1 MNQGTSAVD
10 PVRGRNRRAGPL
22 APLAGIVLS
31 AALLTACGEGNMP
44 PTIGSVSGTV
54 TLEGS
59 GLSGVTVM
67 LSGEGSM
74 TTGSDGGYRFEDVL
88 EGDYTVT
95 ISGFPSD
102 ADFPASMSVSVS
114 GSTPNPTADF
124 AGTYIRTA
132 QVTGMITVEGVGGL
146 SGISV
151 ALAGLE
157 PQSTRTDGNGAFSFT
172 NLRGGDYEVEMSGWD
187 PDRYV
192 FEEPS
197 QSFALATGEQKV
209 VNFMGTR
216 AEYTFKV
223 TIDNIAPAYA
233 YFPSGQFNTPVG
245 DDSPGLATSGKSY
258 QFEFEAGPGAR
269 LTFATMMVHSNDF
282 FYAPGPEGI
291 ALWDGHDML
300 TGDVTDQIQLW
311 DSGTEIDQ
319 EPGEGEDQPLQG
331 GADTGAADPDTT
343 VRLAEDT
350 WGTLPEIDSV
360 IKVTIDSIGDSMFRV
375 TIENVSKD
383 HTLVTVRGLC
393 LEVPIAPGVFV
404 IHYGDEPLFTPGMR
418 DRDQGLEELAEDG
431 NSGPLHAFATAA
443 TGVIQLEAPGIFA
456 THEDP
461 GLLFNPGTTA
471 TRGMEAMAEDGD
483 PAILG
488 AEVLAAG
495 GYRSAGAFTTPDGDD
510 DPGPLFPGRSYSF
523 NVTAV
528 HGEVLSF
535 VTMLVQS
542 NDIFFAP
549 DENGIPLFIGDDP
562 RSGLVTDM
570 IMLWDAGTEVNGKP
584 GIGRFQAPRQLAA
597 NTGPDEGGMI
607 RLLDDDKFTYPEV
620 GQMIRVSVTPVQTV
634 EK

>member
-1 MNQGTSAVD
+1 MNQGTSAID
-10 PVRGRNRRAGPL
+10 PVRGRSRRAGPL
-22 APLAGIVLS
+22 SPLAGIALF

-44 PTIGSVSGTV
+44 PTIGSVSGKV
-54 TLEGS
+54 TLEGAA
-59 GLSGVTVM
+59 LSGVTVS

-95 ISGFPSD
+95 ISGFPGDSE
-102 ADFPASMSVSVS
+102 FPASMSVSVS
-114 GSTPNPTADF
+114 ESTPNPTADF

-132 QVTGMITVEGVGGL
+132 SINGMVTVEGVGGL

-151 ALAGLE
+151 ALTGLE
-157 PQSTRTDGNGAFSFT
+157 PQSGRTDGNGGFTFS
-172 NLRGGDYEVEMSGWD
+172 NLRGGDYAVEISGWD

-192 FEEPS
+192 FQETS
-197 QSFALATGEQKV
+197 QSFALATGEQKA

-216 AEYTFKV
+216 AEYTFRV
-223 TIDNIAPAYA
+223 TIENIATPYA
-233 YFPSGQFNTPVG
+233 YFPSGQFDTPVG
-245 DDSPGLATSGKSY
+245 DDEPGPATSGKSY
-258 QFEFEAGPGAR
+258 QFEFEAGPGSR

-311 DSGTEIDQ
+311 DAGTEADQ

-331 GADTGAADPDTT
+331 GANTGAEDPDTT

-350 WGTLPEIDSV
+350 WGTLPDVDSV
-360 IKVTIDSIGDSMFRV
+360 ISVTIDSIGDSMFRV

-404 IHYGDEPLFTPGMR
+404 IHYDDEPLFTPGMR
-418 DRDQGLEELAEDG
+418 DRGQGLEQLAEDG
-431 NSGPLHAFATAA
+431 INGPLHTFATVA

-461 GLLFNPGTTA
+461 GLIFNPNTTA
-471 TRGMEAMAEDGD
+471 TPGMEAMAEDGN

-488 AEVLAAG
+488 AEILAAG
-495 GYRSAGAFTTPDGDD
+495 GFRSAGAFTTPDDD
-510 DPGPLFPGRSYSF
+510 DDAGPLFPGRSYSF

-562 RSGLVTDM
+562 RNGLVTDM
-570 IMLWDAGTEVNGKP
+570 VMLWDAGTEVNGKP
-584 GIGRFQAPRQLAA
+584 GIGRFQAPRQLAP
-597 NTGPDEGGMI
+597 NTGPDEDGMI

-620 GQMIRVSVTPVQTV
+620 GQMIRVSVTPVPR
-634 EK
+634 